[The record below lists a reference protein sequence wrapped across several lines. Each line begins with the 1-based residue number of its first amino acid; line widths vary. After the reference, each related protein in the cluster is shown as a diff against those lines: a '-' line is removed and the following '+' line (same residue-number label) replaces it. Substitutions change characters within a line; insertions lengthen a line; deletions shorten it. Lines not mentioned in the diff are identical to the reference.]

1 MAGWRQ
7 AIELA
12 IGEEDLATLGAV
24 ARSRTEPAGRVEGAK
39 MLVAYREDPSFFAVG
54 QAMGVHHQTVQR
66 CVERAPAYGP
76 IAALDD
82 RPRPGREPTITAEAK
97 AWVVNL
103 ACRKAKELGYPHEL
117 WTTRLLARH
126 AREHGPA
133 EGHPCLAKLA
143 QGTLCNILNEQEI
156 KPHKVRYYLERRD
169 PEFKAKMAEVLCVY
183 REVKLIK
190 EAAAAAKQ
198 KPSDAVAIVSY
209 DEKPGIQALA
219 TTAPDLPPEPGVH
232 ATFARDHEYKRQG
245 TVSLLA
251 GIDLLSGQV
260 HALVKDR
267 HRSREFIEFL
277 KLIDAAYP
285 THTAIKLILDNHSAH
300 ISKETKVWLADQPAG
315 RFEFTF
321 TPKHGSWLNLVEGFF
336 SKLAR
341 SVLRHIRVASKQELK
356 DRIMAAI
363 HEFNRHPVVHTWSY
377 KLDRAD

>member
-12 IGEEDLATLGAV
+12 LSDEEIAALAAIS
-24 ARSRTEPAGRVEGAK
+24 RSRTEPASRVERAR
-39 MLVAYREDPSFFAVG
+39 MLLAYREDASFFAVG
-54 QAMGVHHQTVQR
+54 QAMGVPHQTVKR
-66 CVERAPAYGP
+66 CVERALAHGP
-76 IAALDD
+76 MSALDD
-82 RPRPGREPTITAEAK
+82 LPRPGKEPTITAEAK
-97 AWVVNL
+97 AWVVDL

-126 AREHGPA
+126 AREHGPS
-133 EGHPCLAKLA
+133 EGHTCLAKLA

-169 PEFKAKMAEVLCVY
+169 PEFKQKMAAVLCVY

-190 EAAAAAKQ
+190 ETAAAAKQ
-198 KPSDAVAIVSY
+198 EPSDAVAIVSY
-209 DEKPGIQALA
+209 DEKPGIQAIA
-219 TTAPDLPPEPGVH
+219 NTAPDLPPEPGVQ
-232 ATFARDHEYKRQG
+232 ATFARDHEYKRYG

-251 GIDLLSGQV
+251 GIDLLTGQV
-260 HALVKDR
+260 HALVRDR

-277 KLIDAAYP
+277 KLVDAACP
-285 THTAIKLILDNHSAH
+285 AHTAIKLILDNHSAH
-300 ISKETKVWLADQPAG
+300 ISKETRAWLAEQPAH

-341 SVLRHIRVASKQELK
+341 SVLRHIRVTSKQELK
-356 DRIMAAI
+356 DRIMAAMD
-363 HEFNRHPVVHTWSY
+363 EFNRHPVVHTWSY
-377 KLDRAD
+377 KLDRAA